1 MIELNICRTIFGFYG
16 LQIDSADFLQRSG
29 IFFERILSLQSFWK
43 KIKISTTMQT
53 VTVKAQERSSFGKS
67 SNNSLRKEGRIPAVI
82 YSKDSVKHCSVTE
95 ADLKHLVYTPDF
107 KLAEVEVAGSN
118 AKCTL
123 QDIQFHP
130 VTDNIV
136 HVDFLELV
144 PGHALKVNVPVRF
157 KGVSPGVKGGGK
169 LMQSLRKVKIKCTP
183 ENIVQELFVDISE
196 LELGF
201 AVRIRDLELPDGIE
215 VMTAEATPIASV
227 EIPRALKTA
236 DDDADDTGA
245 EAPAAEEAVAEEA

>member
-1 MIELNICRTIFGFYG
+1 
-16 LQIDSADFLQRSG
+16 
-29 IFFERILSLQSFWK
+29 
-43 KIKISTTMQT
+43 MQT
-53 VTVKAQERSSFGKS
+53 VTVTAQERSSFGKS
-67 SNNSLRKEGRIPAVI
+67 SNNTLRKEGRIPAVI

-107 KLAEVEVAGSN
+107 KLAEVSVGGAS

-144 PGHALKVNVPVRF
+144 PGHALKVSVPVKF
-157 KGVSPGVKGGGK
+157 KGVSPG
-169 LMQSLRKVKIKCTP
+169 
-183 ENIVQELFVDISE
+183 
-196 LELGF
+196 
-201 AVRIRDLELPDGIE
+201 DGIE

-236 DDDADDTGA
+236 GEEETGA
-245 EAPAAEEAVAEEA
+245 EVAVEGAGEAAAEEA

>member
-1 MIELNICRTIFGFYG
+1 
-16 LQIDSADFLQRSG
+16 
-29 IFFERILSLQSFWK
+29 
-43 KIKISTTMQT
+43 MQT
-53 VTVKAQERSSFGKS
+53 VTVTAQERSSFGKS
-67 SNNSLRKEGRIPAVI
+67 SNNTLRKEGRIPAVI

-107 KLAEVEVAGSN
+107 KLAEVSVGGAS

-144 PGHALKVNVPVRF
+144 PGHALKVSVPVKF

-169 LMQSLRKVKIKCTP
+169 LMQSLRKVKIKCNP
-183 ENIVQELFVDISE
+183 ENIVPELFVDISE

-201 AVRIRDLELPDGIE
+201 AVRIRDIDLPDGIE

-227 EIPRALKTA
+227 EIHYN
-236 DDDADDTGA
+236 
-245 EAPAAEEAVAEEA
+245 